1 MGWRS
6 FWLGWSIGGLAVV
19 AVVLCLR
26 GCPVP
31 AHAAIVAGDTGRWEI
46 VDDTRVGNTDITTY
60 CDAAQ
65 NREYTEWVRGDRY
78 AVTRGGK
85 CR

>member
-1 MGWRS
+1 
-6 FWLGWSIGGLAVV
+6 
-19 AVVLCLR
+19 VVLGLR
-26 GCPVP
+26 CSSVP
-31 AHAAIVAGDTGRWEI
+31 AHAAIVAGDSARWEE

-65 NREYTEWVRGDRY
+65 NREYTEWIRGDRY